1 MNIKDYLKSALVL
14 KHTLAHHVLTKY
26 KYEQSHGQSI
36 PTEDTV
42 TEQDTSKTSSPI
54 RGLVS
59 DQRSVVLG
67 GRKDDPGGHIPESG
81 LNGAEGRGG
90 HTPRIP
96 VGGDYRF
103 PH

>member
-14 KHTLAHHVLTKY
+14 KHTLAHHVLTKD